1 MLPFTNYHKY
11 NITFNTNTGINTGTG
26 DKCNDHSYDKI
37 DVDGKAVSRDE
48 SLTEILISKGVQEVN
63 LITAIVSLGEG
74 KIYSP
79 YACVGLLDIM
89 RSHLQYDMRMI

>member
-1 MLPFTNYHKY
+1 MAKSVDCYHYTNYHKY
-11 NITFNTNTGINTGTG
+11 TITFNTNTGINTGTG

-74 KIYSP
+74 KNIHFMHI
-79 YACVGLLDIM
+79 LDCLI
-89 RSHLQYDMRMI
+89 

>member
-1 MLPFTNYHKY
+1 VYCYHHTNYHKY
-11 NITFNTNTGINTGTG
+11 NINFNTNTGINTGTG

-74 KIYSP
+74 KIYFIH
-79 YACVGLLDIM
+79 AGLWLLRYNYTIM
-89 RSHLQYDMRMI
+89 ISQ